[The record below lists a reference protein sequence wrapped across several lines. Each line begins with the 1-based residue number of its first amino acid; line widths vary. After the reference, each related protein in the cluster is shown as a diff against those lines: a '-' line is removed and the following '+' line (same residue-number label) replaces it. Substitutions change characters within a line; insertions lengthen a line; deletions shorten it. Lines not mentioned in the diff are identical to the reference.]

1 MMKRIGNY
9 LLVLLTLFT
18 LVTPYASALEV
29 ENVNEPK
36 AVAAANKEEKKKAKE
51 EEKAEKEKD
60 KEDKKEAKEKEK
72 KEKKEEKKPG
82 EPAKPEKPTP
92 PAPPAEPTKPVE
104 HPKPEEPKHE
114 VKPEEPKP
122 EVKPNEP
129 GPVSPVET
137 ANKEF
142 TITVKYVDNNN
153 KEIGKTTTIKAKKG
167 EIYVVNAEEIAGY
180 KLMSEKSTV
189 TGTAEKDETVTFEY
203 NPVANLF
210 IRIDAKIQYENGTT
224 GYPESEYLYVG
235 STSVTGKIV
244 YDINADKT
252 TDLSAILSLSDKVE
266 NEVTT
271 IITDKEVI
279 AYLNKTYKAD
289 LTEDDDIVWY
299 VLKEQK
305 TNNKNMTYK
314 DSEGN
319 NVKIETPECLF
330 HIDGVV
336 YKKGKVTTKYV
347 DEDGKVLAKDKVDT
361 YYYGEKYTTS
371 AETFEDY
378 ELIETKG
385 NESGKV
391 ETRETTVT
399 YIYQFVMGQG
409 DDEPTEELI
418 EEPIVVPEEPA
429 VVQTGSEV
437 DYSLMTSA
445 FITASL
451 MALAIYSKKK
461 KNN

>member
-36 AVAAANKEEKKKAKE
+36 AVAAVNKEEKKKAKE
-51 EEKAEKEKD
+51 EEKAEKEKA

-72 KEKKEEKKPG
+72 EEKKKEKEEKKEEKKPG
-82 EPAKPEKPTP
+82 KPAEPEKTTP
-92 PAPPAEPTKPVE
+92 PGPPAEPTKHVE
-104 HPKPEEPKHE
+104 PP
-114 VKPEEPKP
+114 KPEEPKP

-129 GPVSPVET
+129 GPVSPVEP
-137 ANKEF
+137 AKKEF

-153 KEIGKTTTIKAKKG
+153 KEIKKTTTIKAKKG
-167 EIYVVNAEEIAGY
+167 ETYVVNAEEIAGY

-189 TGTAEKDETVTFEY
+189 TGTVEKDETVTFEY

-235 STSVTGKIV
+235 STSVTGKKV

-271 IITDKEVI
+271 VITDKEVI
-279 AYLNKTYKAD
+279 TYLNKTYKAD

-305 TNNKNMTYK
+305 TNKKNMTYK

-319 NVKIETPECLF
+319 NVIIETPECLF

-336 YKKGKVTTKYV
+336 YKKGKVTIKYV
-347 DEDGKVLAKDKVDT
+347 DEDGKSLAKDKVNT

-371 AETFEDY
+371 AETFENY

-385 NESGKV
+385 TENGKV

-409 DDEPTEELI
+409 DDEPTEDPI
-418 EEPIVVPEEPA
+418 EEPIVVPEEPV